1 MLTAKQ
7 EKFVRNLIQ
16 GMSQREAYKNSYD
29 AENMT
34 DKTIDEEAC
43 RLFNDSKIS
52 ARYQELI
59 ERAATASVMTAQE
72 RLEFLTEV
80 IMDIQREHKIS
91 ITEDGKIEYDEP
103 ADLNTK
109 LKAVDLMNK
118 MQGEYTTNTKVTVSY
133 EDRLK
138 EVVAANEY

>member
-1 MLTAKQ
+1 MLTPKQ
-7 EKFVRNLIQ
+7 EKFVRNLVK
-16 GMSQREAYKNSYD
+16 GMSQREAYKNAYD

-34 DKTIDEEAC
+34 DKSIDEEAC
-43 RLFNDSKIS
+43 RLFSDIKVSS
-52 ARYQELI
+52 RYHELI

-80 IMDIQREHKIS
+80 IMDIQREHKVH
-91 ITEDGKIEYDEP
+91 ITEDGKLEYDEA

-118 MQGEYTTNTKVTVSY
+118 MQGEYTTKIEADVNSEVTINIELV
-133 EDRLK
+133 DD
-138 EVVAANEY
+138 